1 MKVALYARV
10 STRDKQNPELQLR
23 ELKRYCHSRGLQIAF
38 YVVDKASGSTEDR
51 TGLKR
56 ILESVRRREIDGVV
70 VLKLDRLF
78 RSLKHL
84 ITTLEEFEALGV
96 KLIAVRDQVDMTTP
110 SGRLFI
116 QVIGALG
123 EFERE
128 LIRERVIMGLENA
141 KAKGVVLGRPKLRD
155 DKKIRELRQLGKRS
169 LKYQKVLFGGR
180 YSEKTDHLHRK
191 HDSKL
196 FNGARQP

>member
-38 YVVDKASGSTEDR
+38 SVTDKASGSTEDR

-155 DKKIRELRQLGKRS
+155 DKKIRELRQLGNSYQSIQKK
-169 LKYQKVLFGGR
+169 LKI
-180 YSEKTDHLHRK
+180 
-191 HDSKL
+191 SK
-196 FNGARQP
+196 GAVWRALQ

>member
-10 STRDKQNPELQLR
+10 STRDKQNPEMQLR
-23 ELKRYCHSRGLQIAF
+23 ELRRYCASRGLKIAF
-38 YVVDKASGSTEDR
+38 TVTDKAPGSTEDR
-51 TGLKR
+51 VGLKQ

-84 ITTLEEFEALGV
+84 IGTLEEFEALGV

-128 LIRERVIMGLENA
+128 LIRERVIMGLGNA
-141 KAKGVVLGRPKLRD
+141 KSKGVILGRPKLRD
-155 DKKIRELRQLGKRS
+155 DKKIRELRKLGNSYQSIQNK
-169 LKYQKVLFGGR
+169 LKI
-180 YSEKTDHLHRK
+180 
-191 HDSKL
+191 SK
-196 FNGARQP
+196 GAVWRALQ

>member
-10 STRDKQNPELQLR
+10 STRDKQNLEVQLR
-23 ELKRYCHSRGLQIAF
+23 ELRRYSASRGFQIAF
-38 YVVDKASGSTEDR
+38 TVTDKASGSTDDR
-51 TGLKR
+51 VGLKR
-56 ILESVRRREIDGVV
+56 ILGLVREKKIDGVV

-84 ITTLEEFEALGV
+84 IQTLEEFEVLKV

-128 LIRERVIMGLENA
+128 LTRERVILGLENA
-141 KAKGVVLGRPKLRD
+141 KANGKVLGRPKTTPELEIKKLR
-155 DKKIRELRQLGKRS
+155 KAGLSYQAIQQK
-169 LKYQKVLFGGR
+169 LK
-180 YSEKTDHLHRK
+180 T
-191 HDSKL
+191 SK
-196 FNGARQP
+196 GAVWRALQ

>member
-1 MKVALYARV
+1 MKIATYCRV
-10 STRDKQNPELQLR
+10 STQDKQNLDVQTR
-23 ELKRYCHSRGLQIAF
+23 ELRRYCASRGLKIAF
-38 YVVDKASGSTEDR
+38 SVTDKASGASGDR
-51 TGLKR
+51 VGLKR
-56 ILESVRRREIDGVV
+56 ILELARSRQVDGVV

-84 ITTLEEFEALGV
+84 IQTLEEFEALGV

-128 LIRERVIMGLENA
+128 LIKERVILGLENA
-141 KAKGVVLGRPKLRD
+141 KSNGVVLGRPKTRPENEIKKLRAQGLTY
-155 DKKIRELRQLGKRS
+155 KAIQERLKI
-169 LKYQKVLFGGR
+169 
-180 YSEKTDHLHRK
+180 
-191 HDSKL
+191 SK
-196 FNGARQP
+196 GAVYRALQ

>member
-1 MKVALYARV
+1 MRVALYCRV
-10 STRDKQNPELQLR
+10 STKDKQNPDVQKR
-23 ELKRYCHSRGLQIAF
+23 ELRRYCASRGLKEAF
-38 YVVDKASGSTEDR
+38 CIVDKASGSTSDR
-51 TGLKR
+51 IGLKR
-56 ILESVRRREIDGVV
+56 ILELVRQRQIDGVV

-84 ITTLEEFEALGV
+84 IQTLEEFEALGV

-128 LIRERVIMGLENA
+128 LIRERVILGLENA
-141 KAKGVVLGRPKLRD
+141 KARGVILGRPKLRD
-155 DKKIRELRQLGKRS
+155 DEKIKALRKQGHSYQFIQNK
-169 LKYQKVLFGGR
+169 LKI
-180 YSEKTDHLHRK
+180 
-191 HDSKL
+191 SK
-196 FNGARQP
+196 GAVWRALQ

>member
-1 MKVALYARV
+1 MKVAVYARV
-10 STRDKQNPELQLR
+10 STRDKQNPEVQLR
-23 ELKRYCHSRGLQIAF
+23 ELRRYCASRGLKIAF
-38 YVVDKASGSTEDR
+38 TVTDKASGSTDDR
-51 TGLKR
+51 MGLKQ
-56 ILESVRRREIDGVV
+56 ILTLVRTRQVDGVV

-84 ITTLEEFEALGV
+84 ITTLEEFEALKV

-128 LIRERVIMGLENA
+128 LIRERVILGLENA
-141 KAKGVVLGRPKLRD
+141 RALGKTLGRPKVRPEAEIKKLR
-155 DKKIRELRQLGKRS
+155 KQGLSYQNIQNKLKI
-169 LKYQKVLFGGR
+169 
-180 YSEKTDHLHRK
+180 
-191 HDSKL
+191 SK
-196 FNGARQP
+196 GAVWRALQ

>member
-10 STRDKQNPELQLR
+10 STRDKQNNEVQLR
-23 ELKRYCHSRGLQIAF
+23 ELRRYCASRDFKIAS
-38 YVVDKASGSTEDR
+38 VITDKASGATDDR
-51 TGLKR
+51 EGLKR
-56 ILESVRRREIDGVV
+56 ILELVRTKQVDGVV

-84 ITTLEEFEALGV
+84 IQTLEEFEALKV

-128 LIRERVIMGLENA
+128 LTRERVILGLENA
-141 KAKGVVLGRPKLRD
+141 RAKGKILGRPKTRPETEIKKLR
-155 DKKIRELRQLGKRS
+155 KQGLS
-169 LKYQKVLFGGR
+169 YQGIQNKLNV
-180 YSEKTDHLHRK
+180 
-191 HDSKL
+191 SK
-196 FNGARQP
+196 GAVWRALQ

>member
-10 STRDKQNPELQLR
+10 STRDKQNPEMQLR
-23 ELKRYCHSRGLQIAF
+23 ELRRYCGQRGFKIAF
-38 YVVDKASGSTEDR
+38 AVTDKASGSTEDR
-51 TGLKR
+51 VGLKR
-56 ILESVRRREIDGVV
+56 ILESVKRREIDGVV

-84 ITTLEEFEALGV
+84 ITTLEEFESLGV

-128 LIRERVIMGLENA
+128 LIRERVVLGIENA
-141 KAKGVVLGRPKLRD
+141 RASGKILGRPKTRPEAEIKKLRKQGLTYD
-155 DKKIRELRQLGKRS
+155 GIQ
-169 LKYQKVLFGGR
+169 
-180 YSEKTDHLHRK
+180 
-191 HDSKL
+191 SKL
-196 FNGARQP
+196 KISKGAVWRALQ

>member
-10 STRDKQNPELQLR
+10 STCDKQNPEMQLR
-23 ELKRYCHSRGLQIAF
+23 ELRRYTASRGLQIAF
-38 YVVDKASGSTEDR
+38 SVTAKASGSNKDR
-51 TGLKR
+51 VGLKR
-56 ILESVRRREIDGVV
+56 ILESARRREIDGVV

-84 ITTLEEFEALGV
+84 IETPEEFESLGV

-128 LIRERVIMGLENA
+128 LIKERVILGLENT
-141 KAKGVVLGRPKLRD
+141 KAKGAVWRTL
-155 DKKIRELRQLGKRS
+155 Q
-169 LKYQKVLFGGR
+169 
-180 YSEKTDHLHRK
+180 
-191 HDSKL
+191 
-196 FNGARQP
+196 

>member
-10 STRDKQNPELQLR
+10 STREKQNPEMQLR
-23 ELKRYCHSRGLQIAF
+23 ELKRYCVSRGLQIAF
-38 YVVDKASGSTEDR
+38 SVTDKASGSTEER

-56 ILESVRRREIDGVV
+56 ILESARRREIDGVV

-84 ITTLEEFEALGV
+84 IQTLEEFESLGV

-128 LIRERVIMGLENA
+128 LIKERVIMGLENA
-141 KAKGVVLGRPKLRD
+141 KSKGIILGRPKTRPEKEIKKLRKD
-155 DKKIRELRQLGKRS
+155 GLSYQAIQTK
-169 LKYQKVLFGGR
+169 LKV
-180 YSEKTDHLHRK
+180 
-191 HDSKL
+191 SK
-196 FNGARQP
+196 GAVWRALQ

>member
-10 STRDKQNPELQLR
+10 STRDKQNPEVQLR
-23 ELKRYCHSRGLQIAF
+23 ELRHYCASRGLTVAF
-38 YVVDKASGSTEDR
+38 TVTDKASGSTDDR
-51 TGLKR
+51 VGLKR
-56 ILESVRRREIDGVV
+56 ILELVRLRKVDGVV

-84 ITTLEEFEALGV
+84 IQTLEEFEVLKI

-128 LIRERVIMGLENA
+128 LIRERVILGLENA
-141 KAKGVVLGRPKLRD
+141 KAKGKILGRPKTTPEKEIKKLRAQGLSYQGIQ
-155 DKKIRELRQLGKRS
+155 KKLN
-169 LKYQKVLFGGR
+169 
-180 YSEKTDHLHRK
+180 T
-191 HDSKL
+191 SK
-196 FNGARQP
+196 GAVWRALQ

>member
-1 MKVALYARV
+1 MRVALYARV

-23 ELKRYCHSRGLQIAF
+23 ELHRYCASRDLKIVF
-38 YVVDKASGSTEDR
+38 SVTDKASGSTEDR
-51 TGLKR
+51 VGLKR
-56 ILESVRRREIDGVV
+56 ILESVKRREIDGVV

-84 ITTLEEFEALGV
+84 IATLEEFEALGV

-141 KAKGVVLGRPKLRD
+141 KSKGIILGRPKLRN
-155 DKKIRELRQLGKRS
+155 DKKIRELRKLGNSYQSIQKK
-169 LKYQKVLFGGR
+169 LKI
-180 YSEKTDHLHRK
+180 
-191 HDSKL
+191 SK
-196 FNGARQP
+196 GAVWRALQ